1 MELYNSAL
9 RMRDPSA
16 PLYYSKNKIEATR
29 NTPDPNIYPN
39 LNWYDELFKN
49 NTINKKFNLNVNG
62 GGDVS
67 QYYLSVSHTNDTGL
81 LKVDPLNNFNN
92 NIDINR
98 SNLRANVNINLTNT
112 TKISVKFN
120 SFFERYNGPIDS
132 ANDIFGKVMQ
142 ANPVNFPKYYT
153 FDNQFSQYNHTL
165 FGNKGNGGFP
175 NPYADMVRGYKDR
188 FSSTILSQVQI
199 KQELDFIT
207 EGLSFRALVAVKSYS
222 ATENQRSFNPF
233 YYGIAESETELG
245 LVNRIYQIQEGTEFL
260 SNNNTSN
267 AVNSN
272 YYYEFTTQYDRF
284 FNDKHQVGGLLVF
297 NFNEALNKYSNSS
310 VFASL
315 PARNMG
321 ISGRGTYGYDDRY
334 FVELNFGY
342 NGSEKF
348 AENHRFGFFPS
359 AGLGWIVSNESFF

>member
-1 MELYNSAL
+1 M
-9 RMRDPSA
+9 
-16 PLYYSKNKIEATR
+16 
-29 NTPDPNIYPN
+29 
-39 LNWYDELFKN
+39 
-49 NTINKKFNLNVNG
+49 
-62 GGDVS
+62 
-67 QYYLSVSHTNDTGL
+67 
-81 LKVDPLNNFNN
+81 
-92 NIDINR
+92 
-98 SNLRANVNINLTNT
+98 NINLTNT

-260 SNNNTSN
+260 SNNSTSN

-272 YYYEFTTQYDRF
+272 YYYEFTTQYYRF

-321 ISGRGTYGYDDRY
+321 ISGRGTYGYDDR
-334 FVELNFGY
+334 FIEVKHE
-342 NGSEKF
+342 
-348 AENHRFGFFPS
+348 
-359 AGLGWIVSNESFF
+359 